1 MAKYFS
7 GFKKDWNELS
17 SKHTSGG
24 EKALAGVR
32 ILGKS
37 VASVGTFAFTEFLP
51 GMIKNAGETA
61 EKNLAE
67 NRSKMTEE
75 QIAKAEKIVKNSKV
89 VGQRQEKIRRIEQE
103 IEYKNREIQ
112 QMIERGYENSS
123 RVAHLETEILELE
136 AQKPRL
142 FEKPEE

>member
-7 GFKKDWNELS
+7 GFKKDWIDLS

-37 VASVGTFAFTEFLP
+37 VANVGTYALTEVLP
-51 GMIKNAGETA
+51 DMLKSAGKTA

-67 NRSKMTEE
+67 NRSKMPE
-75 QIAKAEKIVKNSKV
+75 EKIVKAEKFIKNSKEIS
-89 VGQRQEKIRRIEQE
+89 QRKEKIRRIEYE
-103 IEYKNREIQ
+103 IEYKKKEIQ
-112 QMIERGYENSS
+112 EIIKKGNKTSPRITQLQTEISE
-123 RVAHLETEILELE
+123 LETL
-136 AQKPRL
+136 KPRL